1 MIGGRRQR
9 GTRQGNLVSGL
20 LEPGTSGSVIWT
32 KLHDGTRQVD
42 SQPHA
47 IPPFTSSDLYY
58 HSWVKAKCQHSI
70 LHHNRRGTNAIDA
83 DTTGSYL
90 PTYLPTDLPRYV
102 PTTVSLLYCA
112 QDCAQGILP
121 SAGTSTIHYRMISSP
136 LSCRPFLD
144 CGCLLLLTSL
154 DRAPADKDRTLLAG
168 LLSGEVAIIVHHY

>member
-1 MIGGRRQR
+1 MRGVLTRPRMDPIMIGGRRQR

-90 PTYLPTDLPRYV
+90 ATYLPTYLGTYLPRSRCC
-102 PTTVSLLYCA
+102 TVHRTAPRASCHPLARAL
-112 QDCAQGILP
+112 
-121 SAGTSTIHYRMISSP
+121 STI
-136 LSCRPFLD
+136 
-144 CGCLLLLTSL
+144 
-154 DRAPADKDRTLLAG
+154 
-168 LLSGEVAIIVHHY
+168 E